1 MFSKDIKME
10 KTNSSNDE
18 AAFFDAIIAGNVN
31 KVEELLKR

>member
-1 MFSKDIKME
+1 MSSNEIKME